1 LKSSGVSPQQILSP
15 FVWCAFFVSLLW
27 LFLLHPLGQSLERTY
42 AKTVNGEINSEIN
55 RDLWIDHAKDNRM
68 IYLTSIFNNN
78 IDGLYMFFTGDEK
91 GGVRRIFA
99 EKAKISD
106 DFWELDN
113 ATIVTDDSVKT
124 TGNMKIK
131 SNISDDLIKMLSLA
145 PRKHDIYGLHKVYWI
160 QSRDGT
166 VLKLY
171 ELELHKLLANCASFI
186 LFALLAGVLCFPIN
200 RYKTKTSIAI
210 EMIVI
215 SILLRFANNTCE
227 AMACTGVLPVV
238 FACWAV
244 VLILLCLSISVLIW
258 KEV

>member
-1 LKSSGVSPQQILSP
+1 M
-15 FVWCAFFVSLLW
+15 WCAFFVSLLW
-27 LFLLHPLGQSLERTY
+27 LFLLHPLGQSLERIY
-42 AKTVNGEINSEIN
+42 AKTVNGGINSEIN
-55 RDLWIDHAKDNRM
+55 RDLWIDHAKDNR
-68 IYLTSIFNNN
+68 IVYLTSISNNS
-78 IDGLYMFFTGDEK
+78 IDGLYMFFPNGKK
-91 GGVRRIFA
+91 GSSRGIFA
-99 EKAKISD
+99 EKAKIHD
-106 DFWELDN
+106 KFWELEN
-113 ATIVTDDSVKT
+113 VTIVADGSIKI

-131 SNISDDLIKMLSLA
+131 SNVSDNLIKMLSLA
-145 PRKHDIYGLHKVYWI
+145 PRKHDIYGLYKVYQI
-160 QSRDGT
+160 QNKDGT

-210 EMIVI
+210 EMIVV
-215 SILLRFANNTCE
+215 SILLRFANNSCE
-227 AMACTGVLPVV
+227 ALACTSVLPVV

>member
-1 LKSSGVSPQQILSP
+1 
-15 FVWCAFFVSLLW
+15 LLW
-27 LFLLHPLGQSLERTY
+27 LFLLHPLGQNLERIY

-78 IDGLYMFFTGDEK
+78 IDGLYIFFTAKKK
-91 GGVRRIFA
+91 GGSRRIFA
-99 EKAKISD
+99 EKAKINND
-106 DFWELDN
+106 VLELNNVIIVANDF
-113 ATIVTDDSVKT
+113 IKT
-124 TGNMKIK
+124 VENMKIK
-131 SNISDDLIKMLSLA
+131 SNISEDLIKMLSLA
-145 PRKHDIYGLHKVYWI
+145 PYKHDIYGLYKVYQI
-160 QSRDGT
+160 QNKDGT

-200 RYKTKTSIAI
+200 SYKTKTSIAI
-210 EMIVI
+210 EMIIV

-227 AMACTGVLPVV
+227 ALACTGVLPVV